1 MSIEDYEIYHQK
13 GGTYVIPVE
22 VFNEL
27 LEENQELK
35 KQNEEYKRL
44 GFRHLQNKCNELEKQ
59 LEKANTTLDT
69 HNELIEY
76 MKNQQKE
83 FIEWLLYRID
93 YGTESIS
100 YRDSFREAL
109 SKYKEII
116 GVSNEK

>member
-44 GFRHLQNKCNELEKQ
+44 GFKHLQNKCNELKKQ
-59 LEKANTTLDT
+59 LEKANITLDT

-83 FIEWLLYRID
+83 FIELLEKEIV
-93 YGTESIS
+93 
-100 YRDSFREAL
+100 DSKAGSGQQYYAKEHLRLF
-109 SKYKEII
+109 KEII
-116 GVSNEK
+116 GVSNEH